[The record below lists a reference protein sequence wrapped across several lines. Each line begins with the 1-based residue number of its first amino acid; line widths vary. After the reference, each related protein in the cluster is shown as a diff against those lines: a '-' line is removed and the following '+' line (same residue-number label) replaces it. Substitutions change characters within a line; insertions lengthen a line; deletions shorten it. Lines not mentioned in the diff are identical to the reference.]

1 MSKVVYLMGAG
12 ASYGTRAKN
21 VWAITS
27 GIPVVNEIPGELG
40 RWARDVALFDW
51 SDHASYRPQDSSF
64 EVDLIEAQKRLSTD
78 LTWLAEESAKHATI
92 DTFAKKLY
100 LTKDFTNYNRL
111 KRALSSFFMIE
122 QVEHKSDMRYDA
134 FLANILTEGC
144 QIPDDITILTWN
156 YDSQFEIALRTYLPH
171 LANLQISPICLSSYD
186 SFELKVRYKIFKI
199 NGSATFSDE
208 KPISRF
214 CTADEQKFSEKSIRR
229 EVLWYYGNGNLQSNL
244 SFAWDNS
251 VTDYFY
257 YTIAKEVKDAMTLVV
272 IGYTFP
278 YFNRATDRKLFS
290 MMGNLRNI
298 IIQDPNADAIVQNV
312 QSVFPD
318 YNTMKGISFQL
329 EKHVDSFIIPRE
341 L

>member
-12 ASYGTRAKN
+12 ASYGTRSN
-21 VWAITS
+21 GAITS

-40 RWARDVALFDW
+40 RWARNVALFDW
-51 SDHASYRPQDSSF
+51 NDHASYRPQDSLF
-64 EVDLIEAQKRLSTD
+64 EVDLIEAQKKLSTD

-100 LTKDFTNYNRL
+100 LTKDFKNYNRL

-122 QVEHKSDMRYDA
+122 QVEHKADMRYDA

-156 YDSQFEIALRTYLPH
+156 YDSQFEIALRTYLPQ
-171 LANLQISPICLSSYD
+171 LANLQISSICLSSYD

-229 EVLWYYGNGNLQSNL
+229 EVLWYYGNGNLQSDL
-244 SFAWDNS
+244 SFAWDKNVS
-251 VTDYFY
+251 KFFY
-257 YTIAKEVKDAMTLVV
+257 DTLAKEVENAMTLVV

-278 YFNRATDRKLFS
+278 YFNRETDRKLFS
-290 MMGNLRNI
+290 MMKELRNI
-298 IIQDPNADAIVQNV
+298 IIQDPNAEAIVQSV
-312 QSVFPD
+312 QVFFPD
-318 YNTMKGISFQL
+318 YNTRNGINIQP
-329 EKHVDSFIIPRE
+329 EKHVESFIIPRE

>member
-1 MSKVVYLMGAG
+1 MGAG
-12 ASYGTRAKN
+12 ASYGTRSN
-21 VWAITS
+21 GAITS

-40 RWARDVALFDW
+40 RWARNVALFDW
-51 SDHASYRPQDSSF
+51 NDHASYRPQDSLF
-64 EVDLIEAQKRLSTD
+64 EVDLIEAQKKLSTD
-78 LTWLAEESAKHATI
+78 LTWLAEESAEHATI

-100 LTKDFTNYNRL
+100 LTKDVKNYNRL
-111 KRALSSFFMIE
+111 KRALSAFFMIE
-122 QVEHKSDMRYDA
+122 QVEHKADMRYDA

-156 YDSQFEIALRTYLPH
+156 YDSQFEIALRTYLPQ

-229 EVLWYYGNGNLQSNL
+229 EVLWYYGNGNLQSDL
-244 SFAWDNS
+244 SFAWDKNVS
-251 VTDYFY
+251 KFFY
-257 YTIAKEVKDAMTLVV
+257 DTLAKEVENAMTLVV

-278 YFNRATDRKLFS
+278 YFNRETDRK
-290 MMGNLRNI
+290 
-298 IIQDPNADAIVQNV
+298 
-312 QSVFPD
+312 
-318 YNTMKGISFQL
+318 
-329 EKHVDSFIIPRE
+329 
-341 L
+341 